1 MLVNPLPSTFLA
13 VSQASVAFPASSS
26 GLMRRRRPQALASRD
41 LGRVRSL
48 VRRACLIGRMRI
60 RFSAEAQPVPR
71 SRTQAAEANQPL
83 SLPESHHLTFM
94 LSP

>member
-1 MLVNPLPSTFLA
+1 MLVNPLHWTLLA
-13 VSQASVAFPASSS
+13 PHASVAFPASSS

-48 VRRACLIGRMRI
+48 VRKAFLISQM

-71 SRTQAAEANQPL
+71 SKTQAAEANQPL

>member
-1 MLVNPLPSTFLA
+1 MLANPLHWTLL

-26 GLMRRRRPQALASRD
+26 GLMPRRRPQALASRD

-48 VRRACLIGRMRI
+48 VRKAFLIGQMRI

-71 SRTQAAEANQPL
+71 SRTAACAANQPL

>member
-1 MLVNPLPSTFLA
+1 MRLWLSLPAAAASCVAAGRRLWRVATWA
-13 VSQASVAFPASSS
+13 VFVDSS
-26 GLMRRRRPQALASRD
+26 GRRQ
-41 LGRVRSL
+41 
-48 VRRACLIGRMRI
+48 CLIGQMRI

-71 SRTQAAEANQPL
+71 SKTQAAEANQPL